1 MASTG
6 PVEKYRVKKKPLKKW
21 YPNKPKQTPHLLK
34 PQLTAKNPR
43 NLQDTVT
50 IRAGDAATGRDLV
63 THRELACY
71 YSPVFKAAFNSQ
83 FIEGETQK
91 YTLADVSPAVG
102 RLLIHV
108 S

>member
-6 PVEKYRVKKKPLKKW
+6 RVEKPRAKKPPLKKW
-21 YPNKPKQTPHLLK
+21 
-34 PQLTAKNPR
+34 

-50 IRAGDAATGRDLV
+50 IRAGDAATGRDLIA
-63 THRELACY
+63 HRDLACY
-71 YSPVFKAAFNSQ
+71 YSPVFKAAFNSR

-91 YTLADVSPAVG
+91 YTLEDVSPAVA